1 VHVDLIGIKAPNFLP
16 GIMMNVSLVQSLE
29 SAPAAGLLQQRR
41 DEDCSQ
47 VVDRGIMVQ
56 SSFNTVCAI
65 EYLKSHNVDPQVI
78 ERVLLHPDQRRKDR
92 H

>member
-1 VHVDLIGIKAPNFLP
+1 
-16 GIMMNVSLVQSLE
+16 MMNVSL
-29 SAPAAGLLQQRR
+29 LQQRH
-41 DEDCSQ
+41 DEESSA

-56 SSFNTVCAI
+56 TSFNTVCAI

-78 ERVLLHPDQRRKDR
+78 ERVLLHPDQRRKNQ

>member
-1 VHVDLIGIKAPNFLP
+1 
-16 GIMMNVSLVQSLE
+16 MNVSL
-29 SAPAAGLLQQRR
+29 LQQRH
-41 DEDCSQ
+41 DEESSA

-56 SSFNTVCAI
+56 TSFNTVCAI

-78 ERVLLHPDQRRKDR
+78 ERVLLHPDQRRKNQ